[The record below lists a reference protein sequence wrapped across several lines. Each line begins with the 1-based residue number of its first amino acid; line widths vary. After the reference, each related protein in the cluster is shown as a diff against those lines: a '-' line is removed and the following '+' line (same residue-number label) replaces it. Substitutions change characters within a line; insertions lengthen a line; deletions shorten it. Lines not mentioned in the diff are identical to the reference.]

1 MDKVIKNKR
10 GLELVT
16 VALQVTKQVHKNF
29 FISYTLSDQVWWCN
43 IKWFFLV
50 IRKIT
55 SANLSKPIHDI
66 INYSP
71 SICPFESGKC
81 GKEGEKL
88 QNFEYLKNK
97 KSFLDEIKNIFHS
110 SWRDN
115 IWWKNK
121 NFIRNSRHKL

>member
-10 GLELVT
+10 GLVLVT
-16 VALQVTKQVHKNF
+16 VTLQVTKEVHKNF

-43 IKWFFLV
+43 IKWFFWV
-50 IRKIT
+50 ITKIT

-66 INYSP
+66 INYST

-97 KSFLDEIKNIFHS
+97 KSFLDEMKNSFHS

-121 NFIRNSRHKL
+121 NFIKNSRHKV

>member
-43 IKWFFLV
+43 IKWFFWV

-88 QNFEYLKNK
+88 QNFKYLKNK

-121 NFIRNSRHKL
+121 NFIKNSRHKL